1 MGGSEGG
8 REGWEG
14 VKEEGGESGYVR
26 GIFVGLS
33 FIKFGDGSFCVL
45 SALHLWFLVLQNL
58 LR

>member
-1 MGGSEGG
+1 MGGSKGG
-8 REGWEG
+8 
-14 VKEEGGESGYVR
+14 GGESGYVR